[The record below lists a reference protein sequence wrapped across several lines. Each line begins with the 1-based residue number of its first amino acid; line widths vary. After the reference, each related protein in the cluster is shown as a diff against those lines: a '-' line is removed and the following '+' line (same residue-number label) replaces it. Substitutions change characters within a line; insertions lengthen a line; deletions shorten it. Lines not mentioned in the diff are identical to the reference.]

1 MKENAKILKGF
12 PYHSYPHETTDPI
25 KIIKFPDNYE
35 FTSDEL
41 RILEARFKK
50 EKKISDNILA
60 SGLFIDEDYN
70 VFVNSEYGAFFYN
83 TKCKS
88 IQEEIASCQNMPP
101 IMNYH
106 VYVPQE
112 ELLGYIDAGY
122 EFVIGPSVKIFD
134 NDDDS
139 LCGVYCSNYN
149 KTLGKKR

>member
-1 MKENAKILKGF
+1 MEKILNKF
-12 PYHSYPHETTDPI
+12 PYHPYLHETTDPTR
-25 KIIKFPDNYE
+25 IIKFGDNYE
-35 FTSDEL
+35 FTQSEL
-41 RILEARFKK
+41 RILETRFKE
-50 EKKISDNILA
+50 EKKISDKILSA
-60 SGLFIDEDYN
+60 GLVIDEEYN
-70 VFVNSEYGAFFYN
+70 VFVDPEYGAFFYN
-83 TKCKS
+83 TRCKS

-112 ELLGYIDAGY
+112 ELLGYINAGY

-134 NDDDS
+134 NDDS